1 MARNLAGK
9 VALITGAA
17 GGIGSA
23 IAELFDAKGIRL
35 ALTDIDVTQLKEH
48 AGKYRQEPFVGKC
61 DITSRSDIIATVEKV
76 KDHFGRIDILVNN
89 AGIIIPSLYENA
101 EYDDINKQVAV
112 NLLGPM
118 YMTRAVLP
126 VMKDGEGGAIITVSS
141 LAGIVPETRSGVY
154 AATKFALRGFN
165 LTINIELKERGI
177 FAGAVF
183 PDSVN
188 TPMLRYEATHG
199 GSPLTF
205 LGPPQQPEQVA
216 EAVYRAIVKKKIE
229 SYVPYSTAFFSKILA
244 CIPWIFPPVWRMLE
258 ISGEKKKKKFQEKL
272 KKEDAL

>member
-35 ALTDIDVTQLKEH
+35 ALTDIDVTQLKKH
-48 AGKYRQEPFVGKC
+48 AGKYLQEPFVGKC
-61 DITSRSDIIATVEKV
+61 DITSRKDIIAIVEKV
-76 KDHFGRIDILVNN
+76 KDHFGHIDILVNN
-89 AGIIIPSLYENA
+89 AGIIIPSLYEDA
-101 EYDDINKQVAV
+101 EYDDIDEQVAV

-216 EAVYRAIVKKKIE
+216 VAVYRAIAKKKIE

-244 CIPWIFPPVWRMLE
+244 CMPWIFPPVWRMLE
-258 ISGEKKKKKFQEKL
+258 RSGEKKKKKFQERL
-272 KKEDAL
+272 EKEDAL

>member
-1 MARNLAGK
+1 MARDLAGK

-35 ALTDIDVTQLKEH
+35 ALTDIDVQQLRQN
-48 AGKYRQEPFVGKC
+48 AGKYLHEPLVAHC
-61 DITSRSDIIATVEKV
+61 DITSRSEIMAVVEKV
-76 KDHFGRIDILVNN
+76 KDHFGHIDILVNN

-101 EYDDINKQVAV
+101 QYDDIDKQVAV

-126 VMKDGEGGAIITVSS
+126 VMKDGNDGAVITVSS
-141 LAGIVPETRSGVY
+141 LAGIVPETRSAVY

-165 LTINIELKERGI
+165 LTINIELKEHGI

-188 TPMLRYEATHG
+188 TPMLRHEATHG

-205 LGPPQQPEQVA
+205 LGPPQQPGQVA
-216 EAVYRAIVKKKIE
+216 AAVYRAIVKKKIE
-229 SYVPYSTAFFSKILA
+229 TYVPYSTAFFSKILA
-244 CIPWIFPPVWRMLE
+244 CMPWIFPPVWRRLE
-258 ISGEKKKKKFQEKL
+258 KSGEKKKKKFQEKL
-272 KKEDAL
+272 DKEDAP